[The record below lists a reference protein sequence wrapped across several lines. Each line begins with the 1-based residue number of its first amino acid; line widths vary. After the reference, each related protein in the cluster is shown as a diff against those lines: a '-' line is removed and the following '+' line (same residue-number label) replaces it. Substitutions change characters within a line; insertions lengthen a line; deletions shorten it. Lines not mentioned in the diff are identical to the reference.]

1 MRRTTCY
8 LMLCLLYTILP
19 LASLTAATPK
29 ADAEKASLRKRVSL
43 FDYLASVSP
52 RLNFYYTVEVSES
65 LTGSNA
71 FFGLDV
77 ADNQKITT
85 TRELAADLNKE
96 LPDMVVFQDR
106 YNPNVIHFVTVLLK
120 NDPGYPLNRVANMAY
135 RGKLTQLPDELGKQ
149 LHTELYTQRVFATPF
164 VSFDYRTRIDFT
176 AKDEQVRSIL
186 SNHVPLVGYDRFM
199 WLAETYVTG
208 GKTVT
213 TVDYKGIVKK
223 K

>member
-1 MRRTTCY
+1 
-8 LMLCLLYTILP
+8 MLCLLFITMSQL
-19 LASLTAATPK
+19 SVGAATPK
-29 ADAEKASLRKRVSL
+29 TNVQKEPNLKIVSL
-43 FDYLASVSP
+43 FDYLSSVSL
-52 RLNFYYTVEVSES
+52 RLGCYYTIEIEVSS
-65 LTGSNA
+65 TGSTILD
-71 FFGLDV
+71 GLNV
-77 ADNQKITT
+77 TDNRRVTN
-85 TRELAADLNKE
+85 TRELAADLSRE
-96 LPDMVVFQDR
+96 LPSIVVIRDEED
-106 YNPNVIHFVTVLLK
+106 PHVIHLVAASLK
-120 NDPGYPLNRVANMAY
+120 DRPGYPLNRRTSIAY
-135 RGKLTQLPDELGKQ
+135 KGRLTQLPDKLGEQ